1 MLYALCAINI
11 KDEHHFKTT
20 EMQHIELEKMGVRTL
35 EHDEC
40 LAVNGG
46 GFWDFL
52 MKEAIIHFD
61 DLARGL
67 EKGWNFDK
75 KQK

>member
-1 MLYALCAINI
+1 
-11 KDEHHFKTT
+11 
-20 EMQHIELEKMGVRTL
+20 MQHIELKEMGVWEL
-35 EHDEC
+35 QPDEC
-40 LAVNGG
+40 AVVNGG

-52 MKEAIIHFD
+52 VREAIIHFD